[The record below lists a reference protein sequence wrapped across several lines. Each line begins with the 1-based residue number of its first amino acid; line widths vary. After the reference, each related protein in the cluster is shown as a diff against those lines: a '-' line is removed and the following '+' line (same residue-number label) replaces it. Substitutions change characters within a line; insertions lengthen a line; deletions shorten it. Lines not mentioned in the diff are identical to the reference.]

1 MEGFGH
7 IVIRIAVIDSPA
19 AERTLLRTADMILVD
34 DPAEAD
40 VVVLDPDGEGLRLCS
55 FLSAGGARV
64 LVYAAEADE
73 VLSLAAGVAGAIG
86 VVTRPR
92 DLITAVREAARGLV
106 IAA

>member
-1 MEGFGH
+1 MGGFGD

-19 AERTLLRTADMILVD
+19 AERTLLQTADMTLVG
-34 DPAEAD
+34 DPSEAD
-40 VVVLDPDGEGLRLCS
+40 VVVIDPDGEGLRLCS

-64 LVYAAEADE
+64 LVFAAEADE

-92 DLITAVREAARGLV
+92 DLITAVRDAARGLV